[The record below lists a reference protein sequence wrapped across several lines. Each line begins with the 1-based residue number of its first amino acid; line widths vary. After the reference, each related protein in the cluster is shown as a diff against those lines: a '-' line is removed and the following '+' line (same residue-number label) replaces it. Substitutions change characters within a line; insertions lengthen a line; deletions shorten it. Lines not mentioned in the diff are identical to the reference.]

1 MAKLDVKALCAYALE
16 CCERDPTETWLVLLR
31 LANAGVT
38 AFEVST
44 YLEPDEM
51 RKIVQ
56 SIRKF
61 GGEA

>member
-31 LANAGVT
+31 MANAGVT
-38 AFEVST
+38 AFEVAT
-44 YLEPDEM
+44 YLDQDEM